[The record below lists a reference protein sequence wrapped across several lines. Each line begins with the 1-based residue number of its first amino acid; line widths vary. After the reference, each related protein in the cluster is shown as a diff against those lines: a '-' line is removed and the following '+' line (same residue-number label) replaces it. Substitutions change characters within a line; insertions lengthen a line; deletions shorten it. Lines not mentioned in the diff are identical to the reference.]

1 MTINWGNRIMLTFK
15 QNIRGNVALGVNPL
29 GCKQDVLN
37 QIDYVKSNGT
47 YEGPKKVL
55 IIGASSSY
63 GLATRINLAFGAGAD
78 TIGVSFEKG
87 PKNERNLGT
96 AGWYN
101 NIAFREEAEKEGLIA
116 KNFVQDAFSHETKQ
130 EVIEYIKNEFGGK
143 VDLVVYSLASG
154 VRKDPETG
162 ELYKSSIKA
171 IGEPVVG
178 PHINMQNES
187 FYTET
192 LEPADEQEI
201 VDTVNVMGGEDWQL
215 WMEALKE
222 AGVLTEGVLTTN
234 YSYLGTELNH
244 AYYGGGTLG
253 RAKADC
259 DEKAENI
266 NQLLADINGKAQIVV
281 ATAVTTKASSVIPF
295 FPVYCIGLYKVM
307 EEKGTHETPIMH
319 IDRIYRDMIYGDKP
333 EYDEVGRLRPDSWEL
348 DSDTQAK
355 TKELIEQLNEEN
367 FNSDMTAY
375 DTFFKEFSNLSG
387 FMVDNYV
394 EQEVTL
400 DELKALNY

>member
-1 MTINWGNRIMLTFK
+1 MLTFK

-400 DELKALNY
+400 DDLKALNY

>member
-1 MTINWGNRIMLTFK
+1 MLTFK

-78 TIGVSFEKG
+78 TIGISFEKG

-143 VDLVVYSLASG
+143 VDLVIYSLASG

-201 VDTVNVMGGEDWQL
+201 ADTVNVMGGEDWQL